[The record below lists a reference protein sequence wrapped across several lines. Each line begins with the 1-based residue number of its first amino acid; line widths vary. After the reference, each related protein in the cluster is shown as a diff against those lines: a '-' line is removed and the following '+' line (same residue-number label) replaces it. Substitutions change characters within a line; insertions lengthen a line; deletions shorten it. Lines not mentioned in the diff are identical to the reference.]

1 MDPSLEEV
9 RRLPQAKK
17 FVFFFTMDLCIDS
30 GVPQADVEADL
41 KWNSWYCLSSFLYP
55 W

>member
-9 RRLPQAKK
+9 RRLAQAKQ
-17 FVFFFTMDLCIDS
+17 FGFFFAMDLCIDS
-30 GVPQADVEADL
+30 GVPLADVEAGL
-41 KWNSWYCLSSFLYP
+41 KWSSWYCLSSLVP